1 MASPK
6 IHPPTFSTQPGRTRA
21 AIYARVSTGHN
32 GQDPTMQT
40 RELEEFCQRRGWEL
54 ADSYIDNGISGSK
67 ESRPELDRLMADAR
81 QRKLD
86 VVLVW
91 KLDRFG
97 RSLKHLVNALA
108 EFEALG
114 ITFASLKDNLDLST
128 PSGRLMFQIIGAMA
142 EFERSLIQ
150 ERVRAGLRNAKAKGR
165 RLGRPR
171 VTVDA
176 SGIAVLRAQ
185 GHSWRTVCRE
195 VGVSKGSAQ
204 RAFYSLSGIGAC
216 LTR

>member
-1 MASPK
+1 MALPK
-6 IHPPTFSTQPGRTRA
+6 IHPPASARQPGQTRA
-21 AIYARVSTGHN
+21 AIYARVSTSNN

-40 RELEEFCQRRGWEL
+40 RELEEYCQRRGWEL
-54 ADSYIDNGISGSK
+54 AGCYVDNGVSGSR
-67 ESRPELDRLMADAR
+67 ESRPELDRLMVDAR

-91 KLDRFG
+91 KLDCFG

-150 ERVRAGLRNAKAKGR
+150 ERVRAGLRNARAKGR

-171 VTVDA
+171 VAVDA
-176 SGIAVLRAQ
+176 SKIAVLRSQ
-185 GHSWRTVCRE
+185 GHSWCMIDRE
-195 VGVSKGSAQ
+195 TGIAKGTAQ
-204 RAFYSLSGIGAC
+204 RAFYSLPQVPAS